1 MSPMPYENAVLH
13 GRSQSDIIWMRVNAM
28 VDYHR
33 QLQSRGIVPGKKSKI
48 IRVKPNIRSM

>member
-1 MSPMPYENAVLH
+1 MPYENAVLH